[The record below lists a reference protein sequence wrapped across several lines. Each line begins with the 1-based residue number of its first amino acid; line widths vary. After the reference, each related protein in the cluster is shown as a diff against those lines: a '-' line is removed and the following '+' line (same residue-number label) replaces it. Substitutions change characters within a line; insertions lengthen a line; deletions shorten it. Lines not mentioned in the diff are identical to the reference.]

1 MAQVKL
7 PIVVMRGGT
16 SRAVIFREGVLPADP
31 EVRDRILRA
40 ALGSPDPF
48 GKQTDGLGGG
58 VSSTSKAAIIGPSTM
73 PGADVNYTF
82 AQVGVTDDVVDFKG
96 NCGNIS
102 SAVGPYAIDEGMVP
116 AVEAETIVRI
126 FNTNTKKIIV
136 SHVPVE
142 AGRARVEGDFRIQ
155 GVAGT
160 GAKIALE
167 YLEPAGAGTGRLFP
181 TGVVNEEFEL
191 PSGKIIRGTIIDVTN
206 PLVLVRGTDFGL
218 TGTESPETVDQ
229 DQDFMRALGFV
240 RATAAVRIGVA
251 TTVEEAARRSQAIPQ
266 IAFVGPPAGYRTGAG
281 DVVSADEV
289 DLVGRAISMGKCHK
303 AYPSTGAMATAAAVV
318 IEGTI
323 AHSVLTRSLPPSSD
337 VRLGHAGGVQP
348 IGVRARRDG
357 ARWIIDSILNYRT
370 ARRLAEGFILVPE
383 SCLRP
388 SMTFQ

>member
-1 MAQVKL
+1 MGQIKF
-7 PIVVMRGGT
+7 PVVIMRGGT
-16 SRAVIFREGVLPADP
+16 SRAVIFREGVLPAEP
-31 EVRDRILRA
+31 EARDRVLRA

-58 VSSTSKAAIIGPSTM
+58 VSSTSKAAIIGPSRM
-73 PGADVNYTF
+73 LGADVDYTF
-82 AQVGVTDDVVDFKG
+82 AQVGVTDDVVDYKA

-116 AVEAETIVRI
+116 AVEPETIVRI

-136 SHVPVE
+136 AHVPIE

-167 YLEPAGAGTGRLFP
+167 YLDPAGAGTGRLFP
-181 TGVVNEEFEL
+181 TGALSEEFAL
-191 PSGKIIRGTIIDVTN
+191 PSGKTIRGTVIDVTN
-206 PLVLVRGTDFGL
+206 PIVLVRAADVGL
-218 TGTESPETVDQ
+218 TGTELPEAVDR
-229 DQDFMRALGFV
+229 DRDCMRALGFV
-240 RATAAVRIGVA
+240 RATAAVRMGLA
-251 TTVEEAARRSQAIPQ
+251 TSVEEAAARSQAIPQ
-266 IAFVGPPAGYRTGAG
+266 IAFVGPPAGYRTAAG

-289 DLVGRAISMGKCHK
+289 DLVGRALSMGRCHK
-303 AYPSTGAMATAAAVV
+303 AYPSTGAMATAAAAV
-318 IEGTI
+318 IEGTL
-323 AHSVLTRSLPPSSD
+323 AQSVVTRSLPPSSD

-357 ARWIIDSILNYRT
+357 TGWAIDSILNYRT

-383 SCLRP
+383 SCL
-388 SMTFQ
+388 SSFLVK